1 MEPQRSPSL
10 RINHFEKQQ
19 QNEHGT
25 QRHKRNPKYE
35 LLNCAKKFWISKGLT
50 ENEEF
55 PNESVLTNTARF
67 PHYELR
73 KTTRGAVKRSTRRQT
88 RRTSTPTKV
97 PRREAKASGDHH
109 DAAAGVP
116 ARSVNLLHGF
126 TPAKTPRQQ
135 NQQRRSTKNTEDQPT
150 ARPKSL
156 GQNLSMFR
164 KPRSNSTSRTESAPR
179 PGEAASS
186 NI

>member
-67 PHYELR
+67 PHYERR

-88 RRTSTPTKV
+88 RRTSTPKFQGG
-97 PRREAKASGDHH
+97 RR
-109 DAAAGVP
+109 
-116 ARSVNLLHGF
+116 
-126 TPAKTPRQQ
+126 
-135 NQQRRSTKNTEDQPT
+135 RRAEITMMQPLVSPL
-150 ARPKSL
+150 AP
-156 GQNLSMFR
+156 
-164 KPRSNSTSRTESAPR
+164 STSFTASPPR
-179 PGEAASS
+179 KHRDSKTSNGEAPKTRRTSPQQDQ
-186 NI
+186 NP

>member
-67 PHYELR
+67 PHYERR
-73 KTTRGAVKRSTRRQT
+73 KTTRGAVKRSTMRQT
-88 RRTSTPTKV
+88 RRTSTPKFQRGRRRRAKIAAMMEPLVSPLATASPLRKHRDSKPATEKHQKHGGPTHNKTKI
-97 PRREAKASGDHH
+97 PRPKPLNVSQTEKHQHIENGI
-109 DAAAGVP
+109 
-116 ARSVNLLHGF
+116 RS
-126 TPAKTPRQQ
+126 TT
-135 NQQRRSTKNTEDQPT
+135 RRS
-150 ARPKSL
+150 
-156 GQNLSMFR
+156 M
-164 KPRSNSTSRTESAPR
+164 
-179 PGEAASS
+179 
-186 NI
+186 